1 MLASNFSSAEDANR
15 ADSFCFSSSL
25 NFVEM
30 ALELSGIFGVK
41 DRFMVD
47 ADAFDDDDDDASG
60 FLLSKALLL
69 SEEPDDA
76 K

>member
-30 ALELSGIFGVK
+30 ALELSGIFDVK

-47 ADAFDDDDDDASG
+47 ADAFDDDDDASG
-60 FLLSKALLL
+60 FLLSKALLF
-69 SEEPDDA
+69 SEEPYDA